1 MKSQTDP
8 QKKAFLNPDLLQYFS
23 IDEASRF
30 LDTNRRVVGEDDW
43 IKEVIRRE
51 EEVTGS
57 DFTDL
62 VFDDI
67 DPDDWH
73 AAS

>member
-1 MKSQTDP
+1 MKSRAEIQD
-8 QKKAFLNPDLLQYFS
+8 KSFFNPDLLQFFS
-23 IDEASRF
+23 LDEVYKFRDAS
-30 LDTNRRVVGEDDW
+30 RRVVGEDEW

-51 EEVTGS
+51 EEMTDS
-57 DFTDL
+57 DFQDL
-62 VFDDI
+62 VFDDM